1 VQETS
6 ADWVPNPGG
15 GGNWKSN
22 ANSIVPRSIYVRAVH
37 DASDET
43 NARDAS
49 TYGKLINL
57 IVERQL
63 AGRPEVQQLRAALD
77 QVMEL
82 FRPDEAH
89 PEHQA
94 KEIRELQR
102 RITEG
107 LENVIGAQALIK
119 TEPIELRNLLLPSTS
134 LVIRDNRI
142 GIETEVSHQG
152 HGLQRTLI
160 MTLLQLFTEDEGVG
174 NENNVDVRP
183 AVFIIEEPELY
194 MHPQME
200 RRMRD
205 LLYGLAGQDK
215 MQVVAC
221 THSPVFL
228 DIADKYRSIVRLTRD
243 GGGVVVAHQV
253 MEELFPGP
261 ENQSEKERVQT
272 VSRFDP
278 AVNEV
283 FFSSQVVLFEEFSAI
298 AAFERAAEL
307 TGIFA
312 RHPRLRREV
321 TAIDC
326 AGKPNIP
333 AFQRTLNAF
342 HVPYRVVHDE
352 DRHKPEQIAHNVRI
366 AAGAGGA
373 VPAAATHMLS
383 PDDLEGVLNFQ
394 VPKSASKPY
403 LAVKRVEEL
412 AAANALPEAFMQAV
426 NFAYFGQITEPGA
439 VVNRS

>member
-160 MTLLQLFTEDEGVG
+160 MTLLQ
-174 NENNVDVRP
+174 
-183 AVFIIEEPELY
+183 
-194 MHPQME
+194 
-200 RRMRD
+200 
-205 LLYGLAGQDK
+205 
-215 MQVVAC
+215 
-221 THSPVFL
+221 
-228 DIADKYRSIVRLTRD
+228 
-243 GGGVVVAHQV
+243 
-253 MEELFPGP
+253 
-261 ENQSEKERVQT
+261 
-272 VSRFDP
+272 
-278 AVNEV
+278 
-283 FFSSQVVLFEEFSAI
+283 
-298 AAFERAAEL
+298 
-307 TGIFA
+307 
-312 RHPRLRREV
+312 
-321 TAIDC
+321 
-326 AGKPNIP
+326 
-333 AFQRTLNAF
+333 
-342 HVPYRVVHDE
+342 
-352 DRHKPEQIAHNVRI
+352 IAHNVRI